1 MTPTEQTK
9 EKILTIPSLK
19 FFNDDWNILQKF
31 LKSKGNPKWKMSGNL
46 DLWFARIESLGNLTS
61 VEGDLNLTFCPIE
74 SLGNLTSVG
83 GNLILLHTQIESL
96 GNLTSVGGNLIYTPL
111 SKTISEEDIRSKV
124 NIEGNIYLQ

>member
-19 FFNDDWNILQKF
+19 FFNDGWNILLKF
-31 LKSKGNPKWKMSGNL
+31 LKSKGNPKWKMSGDL
-46 DLWFARIESLGNLTS
+46 DLWFAPIKSLENLQSVGGNLNLTS
-61 VEGDLNLTFCPIE
+61 CPIE

-83 GNLILLHTQIESL
+83 GSLVLLYTQIESL
-96 GNLTSVGGNLIYTPL
+96 GNLTSVGGDLIYTPL

-124 NIEGNIYLQ
+124 NIKGNIYLQ